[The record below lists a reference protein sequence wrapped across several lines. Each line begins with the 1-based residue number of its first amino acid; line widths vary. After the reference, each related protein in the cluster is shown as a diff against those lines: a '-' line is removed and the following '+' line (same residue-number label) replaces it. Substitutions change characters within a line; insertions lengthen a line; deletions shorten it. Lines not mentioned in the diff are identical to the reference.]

1 MGRRAG
7 IFWDILTTFGLGHM
21 RPASGTW
28 GSMPPVVLAGLLVL
42 VGAGP
47 AGQPWVYAGV
57 LVAVMLIFGLTCA
70 FRGDEAEARWG
81 VDPSEVVA
89 DETAGVCIP
98 LLLIPAAAEQD
109 PAAVVVLLV
118 ASFLLFR
125 FFDILKIE
133 PARSLQHLH
142 GGWGI
147 LLDDLAAGLYAGVVV
162 WVLGLVV
169 T

>member
-1 MGRRAG
+1 MGRRPG

-28 GSMPPVVLAGLLVL
+28 GSMPPVALAGVMML

-47 AGQPWVYAGV
+47 AGLPWVYAGV
-57 LVAVMLIFGLTCA
+57 LVVIVLVFGFTCA
-70 FRGDEAEARWG
+70 LRGDEAEARWG

-109 PAAVVVLLV
+109 AAAAVVLLLG
-118 ASFLLFR
+118 AFFAFR
-125 FFDILKIE
+125 FFDIVKLE
-133 PARSLQHLH
+133 PARSLQRLH

-147 LLDDLAAGLYAGVVV
+147 LLDDLAAGIYAGVVV
-162 WVLGLVV
+162 WVLGLIV